1 MFFVLIVWAPKSEIR
16 NPVQNYF
23 AVTILVNASKPRF
36 KGSYSD
42 VRRFPHRMHSIS
54 VRRGPR
60 LSFDGAKVQ
69 YRTDTRSQSC
79 QKNAKKCTFL
89 WKWVGLWLFLNNDT
103 ANLCIYNEPVG
114 GIKIAHIWYIQ
125 RVIDSIFWCLSMNR
139 WLSCH
144 ARDHHATIYREQPNE
159 NRFRLKCNTTS

>member
-1 MFFVLIVWAPKSEIR
+1 MFEINSIKNHR
-16 NPVQNYF
+16 ASPASSKPISNPIMLSIKQRFFNLVQNYF

-42 VRRFPHRMHSIS
+42 VRRSPHRMHSIS
-54 VRRGPR
+54 VRLGPR

-114 GIKIAHIWYIQ
+114 GIKLSHI
-125 RVIDSIFWCLSMNR
+125 
-139 WLSCH
+139 
-144 ARDHHATIYREQPNE
+144 
-159 NRFRLKCNTTS
+159 

>member
-1 MFFVLIVWAPKSEIR
+1 MMLMVSITIFLMLLSITRNFQ

-42 VRRFPHRMHSIS
+42 VRRSPHRMHSIS

-89 WKWVGLWLFLNNDT
+89 
-103 ANLCIYNEPVG
+103 
-114 GIKIAHIWYIQ
+114 
-125 RVIDSIFWCLSMNR
+125 
-139 WLSCH
+139 
-144 ARDHHATIYREQPNE
+144 
-159 NRFRLKCNTTS
+159 

>member
-1 MFFVLIVWAPKSEIR
+1 MLSIKQRFF

-23 AVTILVNASKPRF
+23 AVTILVSASKPRF

-42 VRRFPHRMHSIS
+42 VRRSPHRMHSIS

-89 WKWVGLWLFLNNDT
+89 WKWVGFG
-103 ANLCIYNEPVG
+103 V
-114 GIKIAHIWYIQ
+114 
-125 RVIDSIFWCLSMNR
+125 V
-139 WLSCH
+139 
-144 ARDHHATIYREQPNE
+144 
-159 NRFRLKCNTTS
+159 LK

>member
-1 MFFVLIVWAPKSEIR
+1 MLSIKQRFFNL
-16 NPVQNYF
+16 VQNYF

-42 VRRFPHRMHSIS
+42 VRRSPHRMHSIS

-79 QKNAKKCTFL
+79 QKKCKKCTFF
-89 WKWVGLWLFLNNDT
+89 WKWVGLWLFNNDT
-103 ANLCIYNEPVG
+103 VNKCIYNEPVG
-114 GIKIAHIWYIQ
+114 GIKASAYLILPTGY
-125 RVIDSIFWCLSMNR
+125 
-139 WLSCH
+139 
-144 ARDHHATIYREQPNE
+144 
-159 NRFRLKCNTTS
+159 